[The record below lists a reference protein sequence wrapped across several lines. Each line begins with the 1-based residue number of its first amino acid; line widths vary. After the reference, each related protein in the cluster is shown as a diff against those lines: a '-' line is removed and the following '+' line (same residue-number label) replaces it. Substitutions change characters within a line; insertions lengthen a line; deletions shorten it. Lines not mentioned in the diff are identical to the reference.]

1 MIEIGPYEIHA
12 IETGRFR
19 LDGGAMFGV
28 VPKALWQ
35 RQCRPDELNR
45 IQLTMR
51 SLLAID
57 RSAGRVIL
65 VDTGA
70 GSKWSSDE
78 IERFAFEIE
87 NDPLEAG
94 LRRHGLHAHDV
105 TDVVVTHLHFDHNGG
120 LTEWEDRGDGSA
132 KPRFCKAKHW
142 VHAKHVA
149 HARSPTLK
157 DRASFYAR
165 DFQPLLDV
173 GLLEL
178 LEGDLPESPFPNVS
192 WFVAHGHTPFQLLP
206 RFHDDQASL
215 QYLADLMPTTAH
227 LPIPWVMAYDNEPL
241 KTMTEKQQVLNDCEQ
256 ENLLLFFEHDPEV
269 GAARIDVSGKHPRIQ
284 ERLEC

>member
-28 VPKALWQ
+28 VPKVLWEKQ
-35 RQCRPDELNR
+35 AKPDEFNR
-45 IQLTMR
+45 IQLAMR

-57 RSAGRVIL
+57 RSAGRVML

-70 GSKWSSDE
+70 GNKWNRDE

-87 NDPLEAG
+87 NDPLQAG
-94 LRRHGLHAHDV
+94 LRRYGLAADDV

-120 LTEWEDRGDGSA
+120 LTVWDDRSDGSA
-132 KPRFCKAKHW
+132 KPRFCKARHW

-149 HARSPTLK
+149 HALSPTPK

-165 DFQPLLDV
+165 DFQPLRDAR
-173 GLLEL
+173 LLEL
-178 LEGDLPESPFPNVS
+178 LEGNLPESPFPHVS

-206 RFHDDQASL
+206 CFHDDQASL
-215 QYLADLMPTTAH
+215 QYLADLIPTTAH

-241 KTMTEKQQVLNDCEQ
+241 KTMAEKQRVLRDCARQ
-256 ENLLLFFEHDPEV
+256 NLLLFFEHDPVV
-269 GAARIDVSGKHPRIQ
+269 GIKSARYCKDA
-284 ERLEC
+284 